1 MLFIFSEF
9 SINQHR
15 VRLLFP
21 DQSQAK
27 DLIEQINRDRESLSR
42 WMPWTKETNNEQDE
56 LHFIDY
62 ARQQNAKNQ
71 LLELTIEVDGKAVG
85 MIDLHN
91 ISSRSHRAEVGY
103 WLSSSC
109 QGSGIVTRSLHQLIK
124 IAFGELA
131 YNKIIIMAES
141 ENLKSR
147 AVAKRLGFQ
156 HEGTLREEYFVAGK
170 YRNLEVYSML
180 AAEYKKA

>member
-1 MLFIFSEF
+1 MFIFSEF
-9 SINQHR
+9 SINQHQ

-27 DLIEQINRDRESLSR
+27 DLIEQINQDRESLSR
-42 WMPWTKETNNEQDE
+42 WMSWTKETNNVQDE
-56 LHFIDY
+56 LRFIDY
-62 ARQQNAKNQ
+62 ARQQNAKNS
-71 LLELTIEVDGKAVG
+71 LLELTIEVDGKAIG

-91 ISSRSHRAEVGY
+91 ISNHHHRAEVGY
-103 WLSSSC
+103 WLSSSY
-109 QGSGIVTRSLHQLIK
+109 QGSGIVTQSLRQLIE

-131 YNKIIIMAES
+131 FNKIIIMAES
-141 ENLKSR
+141 ENLKSQ

-170 YRNLEVYSML
+170 YRDLEVYSML